1 MIGGPAQGG
10 LSPADVFRVRTRLLW
25 LFVAA
30 VVSLSG
36 LGPAQA
42 AETRQQK
49 KERQAAIA
57 AQIRSL
63 REQVSEASE
72 EEAGLLDRLDQ
83 VQAERRQLDVRVA
96 ELDRQLITVSG
107 LAEAAEARLE
117 EMQGDFVRTQTQLAL
132 ASERLAVER
141 GVLRDRA
148 VNAYMGGRPA
158 ATPTELMLNARSVR
172 EVAAAIG
179 YEDAVVHAQ
188 RRAVQ
193 SYSAG
198 RNATA
203 RLGQALEVK
212 KDAAK
217 AQRDLVISRRAELEA
232 IRARQ
237 DAVRQDVL
245 AQEDRQKALAAEA
258 QARLAE
264 FEAQI
269 AALRAESGTITAF
282 LRGLQVGQAL
292 PSGGRGLL
300 ASPVP
305 GTRLTSDFGPRQHPV
320 LGTTRMHDG
329 VDFGAPSGTP
339 IRAAAAGTV
348 VFAGPRGGYG
358 NTVIIDHGSSLATLY
373 AHQSTLYVAEGAAVT
388 AGQVIGA
395 VGSTGMSTGPHLH
408 FEARVAGAPVNPLLY
423 L

>member
-1 MIGGPAQGG
+1 MGGPAQGRI
-10 LSPADVFRVRTRLLW
+10 SPADVFHVRTRVLC
-25 LFVAA
+25 LFAAA
-30 VVSLSG
+30 VVALAG
-36 LGPAQA
+36 LAPAEA

-57 AQIRSL
+57 AQLRSL

-72 EEAGLLDRLDQ
+72 QEAALLDRLDE
-83 VQAERRQLDVRVA
+83 VQAERLELDERVA
-96 ELDRQLITVSG
+96 ELDRQLTTVSG

-117 EMQGDFVRTQTQLAL
+117 EMQGDFVRTQTELAL

-148 VNAYMGGRPA
+148 VSAYMGGRPA
-158 ATPTELMLNARSVR
+158 ATPAEVMLNARSVR
-172 EVAAAIG
+172 EVAATIG

-203 RLGQALEVK
+203 RLRQALEVK

-217 AQRDLVISRRAELEA
+217 AQRDLVISRRAELEG
-232 IRARQ
+232 IRSEQ
-237 DAVRQDVL
+237 DAVRQDVR
-245 AQEDRQKALAAEA
+245 AQEARQQTLAAEA
-258 QARLAE
+258 QARVAE

-282 LRGLQVGQAL
+282 LRGLQVGQPL
-292 PSGGRGLL
+292 PTGGRGIL

-305 GTRLTSDFGPRQHPV
+305 GARLTSHFGPRLHPV
-320 LGTTRMHDG
+320 LGTARMHDG
-329 VDFGAPSGTP
+329 ADFGAPSGTP
-339 IRAAAAGTV
+339 IRAAAGGTV

-373 AHQSTLYVAEGAAVT
+373 AHQSALYVAEGTPVT